1 MTSIT
6 SIDPNGSSLM
16 VRRHSWPAI
25 ASLACLLLATACARA
40 PDADT
45 TEAKAPTMSAPT
57 QMATVSDASV
67 AHNMPPAATHR
78 MVVYKSPSCG
88 CCGAWVDHM
97 RAEGFIV
104 ETRDLDNV
112 NPVKERLGVPYGKGS
127 CHTAE
132 VDGYV
137 IEGHVPAGD
146 VRRLLAEKPDAKG
159 LALPGMPAGS
169 PGMETPD
176 GRSEPYTVEL
186 IRRDGTTTAFAAH

>member
-1 MTSIT
+1 MMRIT
-6 SIDPNGSSLM
+6 STDPNRSSRT
-16 VRRHSWPAI
+16 VRRHSLSAI

-40 PDADT
+40 PETDT
-45 TEAKAPTMSAPT
+45 TEANAATMSAPA
-57 QMATVSDASV
+57 QAATVADASA
-67 AHNMPPAATHR
+67 AHDTAPAAAHR

-88 CCGAWVDHM
+88 CCGAWVEHM

-112 NPVKERLGVPYGKGS
+112 NPIKERLGVPYGKGS

-132 VDGYV
+132 VEGYV
-137 IEGHVPAGD
+137 IEGHVPADD
-146 VRRLLAEKPDAKG
+146 VRRLLAERPDAKG